1 VRRSDDILDAMRR
14 EFHQQIRSVIRQK
27 PDQTEP
33 LLKLYAVPKH
43 LERIGDMAASI
54 AADVI
59 YMVNG
64 DIVRHLEE
72 D

>member
-1 VRRSDDILDAMRR
+1 M
-14 EFHQQIRSVIRQK
+14 

-33 LLKLYAVPKH
+33 LLKLCAVAKH